1 MLPFIGNLFIAA
13 LVIQLSSCASVQ
25 YYGQAISGHL
35 DIMAKRQ
42 PIPELLARSDTPSDL
57 RHKLSTVLQ
66 VREFASR
73 SLGLPGRESY
83 SSYADLKRS
92 YVAWN
97 VFAAPEFSLESRE
110 WCFPFA
116 GCVRYRAYFAKA
128 EAIRFASA
136 LQRRGD
142 DVYVSGA
149 AAYSTLGW
157 FSDPVL
163 NTFLEDSKANIARL
177 IFHELA
183 HQRLYIPG
191 DSAFN
196 EAFAVAV
203 EREGLR
209 RWLID
214 KGTDEERALVQ
225 QRWARQ
231 DRMMEHVR
239 AAREQ
244 LAELYAAQLPTEVK
258 RRRKALI
265 LAGLNEQL
273 HGIGL
278 RRVSSQGNAEKA
290 LNNAYLVAL
299 GTYYALV
306 PAFEAIIE
314 EQGGDLEAFY
324 RTAEEFGRMPK
335 RERQLR
341 LRTLATEAYA
351 RRQGTPEP
359 VGLRM

>member
-13 LVIQLSSCASVQ
+13 LVIQLSSCASAQ

-42 PIPELLARSDTPSDL
+42 PIPKLLARNDTPSDL
-57 RHKLSTVLQ
+57 KQKRSAVLQ
-66 VREFASR
+66 VREFASG
-73 SLGLPGRESY
+73 SLGLPGKRSY
-83 SSYADLKRS
+83 SSYADLKRP

-97 VFAAPEFSLESRE
+97 VFAAPEFSLEPRE

-128 EAIRFASA
+128 EAMRFASA

-203 EREGLR
+203 ERESLR

-214 KGTDEERALVQ
+214 EGMDEEHALAQ

-239 AAREQ
+239 AARAQ
-244 LAELYAAQLPTEVK
+244 LGDLYADQLPTEVK
-258 RRRKALI
+258 RHRKALI
-265 LAGLNEQL
+265 LAALSEQL

-278 RRVSSQGNAEKA
+278 RRVSSQGHAGNA
-290 LNNAYLVAL
+290 LNNAYLIAL

-306 PAFEAIIE
+306 PAFEALLAA
-314 EQGGDLEAFY
+314 QGGDLEAFY
-324 RTAEEFGRMPK
+324 RAAEEFGRLPK
-335 RERQLR
+335 RERRLR
-341 LRTLATEAYA
+341 LQTLATEAYA
-351 RRQGTPEP
+351 RRHGTPEP

>member
-1 MLPFIGNLFIAA
+1 MLAFLGNLFIAA
-13 LVIQLSSCASVQ
+13 LVVQLSSCASIQ

-42 PIPELLARSDTPSDL
+42 PIPDLLARSDTPSGL
-57 RHKLSTVLQ
+57 RDKLAMVMR
-66 VREFASR
+66 VREFASA
-73 SLGLPGRESY
+73 SLGLPGKDSY
-83 SSYADLKRS
+83 SSYADLQRP

-97 VFAAPEFSLESRE
+97 VFAAPEFSLEPQE

-128 EAIRFASA
+128 EAVRFASA
-136 LQRRGD
+136 LQRRGN
-142 DVYVSGA
+142 DVYVAGA

-163 NTFLEDSKANIARL
+163 NTFLQDSNTNIARL

-183 HQRLYIPG
+183 HQRLYVPG

-209 RWLID
+209 RWLARE
-214 KGTDEERALVQ
+214 GTPAEHAAVEW
-225 QRWARQ
+225 RWARQ
-231 DRMMEHVR
+231 DHMMAHVR
-239 AAREQ
+239 AARQQ
-244 LAELYAAQLPTEVK
+244 LARLYATRLPIEDK

-265 LAGLNEQL
+265 FNRLNEQL
-273 HGIGL
+273 RGMGL
-278 RRVSSQGNAEKA
+278 RRVANQANTEKP

-306 PAFEAIIE
+306 PAFEALLE
-314 EQGGDLEAFY
+314 EQRGDLGAFY
-324 RTAEEFGRMPK
+324 QAAAALGHMPR
-335 RERQLR
+335 RERRLR
-341 LRTLATEAYA
+341 LRTLASNAPKHGQDLA
-351 RRQGTPEP
+351 EP
-359 VGLRM
+359 IGLQM